1 MATSTKAG
9 KSSERNAPARRG
21 SKDCPGSTGG
31 MLDLLVGRDTGYPD
45 NHSKRR
51 LPGNGEYPV
60 NPFGGS
66 FPAPKV

>member
-9 KSSERNAPARRG
+9 KSGERNAPARRG

-31 MLDLLVGRDTGYPD
+31 MLDLLIEHDTGYPD
-45 NHSKRR
+45 YHSKRR
-51 LPGNGEYPV
+51 LPGNGERPQ